1 MSNNSTEIDSSTADT
16 VNNEIEACQN
26 WLVNNDSSIEEYY
39 PPEPELTVEP
49 YRLFRFLTDLED
61 ILLQHEDD
69 RDRLKAIAPLVRQLL
84 TSSYWLQMEYHEPS
98 PKTGWSVKMLYQE
111 PDYPLTVQTVAW
123 LPGNVSK
130 IHNHATW
137 GVVALIS
144 GQEKNKFW
152 RRSPTAEFPHRLEL
166 IGEQILEPG
175 DIICFMPDAIHS
187 VEPMGDEPTISF
199 NLYGK
204 TNYPQRY
211 QFDVVNH
218 TAQNF

>member
-1 MSNNSTEIDSSTADT
+1 MSNKSVEIDSIAYQSLQHEECENWI
-16 VNNEIEACQN
+16 VNNHSVAEA
-26 WLVNNDSSIEEYY
+26 YY
-39 PPEPELTVEP
+39 PPDTPLSADP

-61 ILLQHEDD
+61 IVNSTPEDLE
-69 RDRLKAIAPLVRQLL
+69 RLRAIAPLVRNLL
-84 TSSYWLQMEYHEPS
+84 TSSYWLQLEYLEPN
-98 PKTGWSVKMLYQE
+98 PQVGWSVKTLYKE

-123 LPGNVSK
+123 LPGRSSK

-152 RRSPTAEFPHRLEL
+152 RRSPTAEFPDRLEQV
-166 IGEQILEPG
+166 GEKILEPG
-175 DIICFMPDAIHS
+175 EIITFMPDAIHS
-187 VEPMGDEPTISF
+187 VEAMGDEPTISF

-211 QFDVVNH
+211 QFDLDKH
-218 TAQNF
+218 SASNF